1 MSESPEKAELA
12 YWLALR
18 RAGLGSRNFALLLA
32 EFSAISTAW
41 HAPAGALKR
50 AGIEAQYVRSIEKAR
65 VSFDPDLELELVEK
79 AGARAYTWLDRD
91 YPSMLRDIPQS
102 PPVLFGVGKMGPQ
115 FERAVAI
122 VGTRGVTPYGRQV
135 CEAFCESLS
144 KAGVAIISGL
154 ARGVDA
160 VAHRVALECGAPTVA
175 VLAGG
180 IDQVYP
186 RENQGLAERIREH
199 GMLVSEYPPGI
210 PARPDYFPRRNRIL
224 SGLAQA
230 TLVIE
235 AGEGSGA
242 LHTAN
247 WAFEQSRDVFAV
259 PGSIFSRQSL
269 GTNQLIRENTARLV
283 ATPDQLLEELNLLS
297 VQQPLRMMA
306 ESAAAEPE
314 PAVPTPASA
323 TKGSHTKAEPAPA
336 METLVALPV
345 GLPPDED
352 AIFRQLMTNPGHV
365 DELARA
371 TGLGSQAVSG
381 ALTMLE
387 IKGLVRQRGPM
398 VYEPAR

>member
-1 MSESPEKAELA
+1 MTGSGDSEELP

-32 EFSAISTAW
+32 EFSSIGAAW
-41 HAPAGALKR
+41 QAPAAALRKS
-50 AGIEAQYVRSIEKAR
+50 GIEAQYVRAVEKAR
-65 VSFDPDLELELVEK
+65 ASFDPAIELARIEQ

-102 PPVLFGVGKMGPQ
+102 PPVLFARGNLGPQ
-115 FERAVAI
+115 FESAVAI

-135 CEAFCESLS
+135 CETFCGALAR
-144 KAGVAIISGL
+144 AGVAIVSGL

-160 VAHRVALECGAPTVA
+160 IAHRVALECGAPTVA

-180 IDQVYP
+180 IDQIYP
-186 RENQGLAERIREH
+186 RENTGLADRILQQ
-199 GMLVSEYPPGI
+199 GALVSEYPPGI

-230 TLVIE
+230 TLIIE

-247 WAFEQSRDVFAV
+247 WAFEQGRDVFAV

-269 GTNQLIRENTARLV
+269 GTNQLIRENTAKLV
-283 ATPDQLLEELNLLS
+283 TTPEQLLEELNLLS
-297 VQQPLRMMA
+297 VQGPQRRMMM
-306 ESAAAEPE
+306 ESPETEAATATVEAPVRTRNRE
-314 PAVPTPASA
+314 EAPLPADLPADEA
-323 TKGSHTKAEPAPA
+323 
-336 METLVALPV
+336 ALIALLASGPV
-345 GLPPDED
+345 
-352 AIFRQLMTNPGHV
+352 QV
-365 DELARA
+365 DDLTRA
-371 TGLGSQAVSG
+371 SGLGSQAVSG

-387 IKGLVRQRGPM
+387 IKGLVRQCRPM
-398 VYEPAR
+398 TYERVP